1 MLTLTNPWYIL
12 IMFAIVALVIYYA
25 KNLLLRKKDDPT
37 LLEKLR
43 NSGIHPTIR
52 KPPKSSDLKGE
63 DKNQNNN
70 H

>member
-12 IMFAIVALVIYYA
+12 IMFAIVAFVIYYA

-52 KPPKSSDLKGE
+52 KSPKSSDLKRD
-63 DKNQNNN
+63 DKNNNP
-70 H
+70 

>member
-1 MLTLTNPWYIL
+1 
-12 IMFAIVALVIYYA
+12 MFAIVAFVIYYA
-25 KNLLLRKKDDPT
+25 KNLLLRKEDEPT

-63 DKNQNNN
+63 DKNQTNNP
-70 H
+70 